1 MAHLKV
7 RVSPASR
14 KEEIVGWMD
23 GTLRV
28 RVKAPAE
35 RGKANDAV
43 LRLIAS
49 ELGLPASHLTLKRG
63 GGSRDKLLYING
75 MTDEEVRR
83 RLAD

>member
-14 KEEIVGWMD
+14 QDEIVGWMD
-23 GTLRV
+23 DTLRV
-28 RVKAPAE
+28 RVKAPPE

-49 ELGLPASHLTLKRG
+49 KLGLPAAQVTLKRG
-63 GGSRDKLLYING
+63 GGSRDKLLHIEG
-75 MTDEEVRR
+75 LTDHNVRTS
-83 RLAD
+83 LGG

>member
-7 RVSPASR
+7 RVSPGSR

-28 RVKAPAE
+28 RVKAPPE
-35 RGKANDAV
+35 RGKANEAV

-49 ELGLPASHLTLKRG
+49 KLGLPASHLTLKRG
-63 GGSRDKLLYING
+63 GGSRDKLVYIEG
-75 MTDEEVRR
+75 MTDAQVRA
-83 RLAD
+83 RLGG

>member
-23 GTLRV
+23 NALRV
-28 RVKAPAE
+28 RVKAPPE
-35 RGKANDAV
+35 RGKATDAV

-49 ELGLPASHLTLKRG
+49 KLGLRAVQVTLKRG
-63 GGSRDKLLYING
+63 GSSRDKLLHIEG
-75 MTDEEVRR
+75 LTDAQVRT
-83 RLAD
+83 RLGG

>member
-23 GTLRV
+23 DTLRV
-28 RVKAPAE
+28 RVKAPPE
-35 RGKANDAV
+35 RGKATDAV

-49 ELGLPASHLTLKRG
+49 KLGLRAAQVTLKRG
-63 GGSRDKLLYING
+63 GGSRDKLLHIDGLTN
-75 MTDEEVRR
+75 DEVHE
-83 RLAD
+83 RLGP